1 MTAALQA
8 WLPLPLLCW
17 LPSDL
22 SVTSLSF
29 YGGLRFQGADL
40 CRNKSTLQLRCRR
53 ADDRIRVKT
62 QTDVD
67 LKQST
72 AILFYSPLSTWAPE
86 ALADTC
92 MCVPVRLLSSA
103 STATGLGGDERR
115 GRRIEET
122 LSWAVLLLYPCMRC
136 DFCFMACG
144 CIKL

>member
-8 WLPLPLLCW
+8 WFPLPLLCW
-17 LPSDL
+17 LPSDI

-53 ADDRIRVKT
+53 ADDRGQNENPNWRRLKT
-62 QTDVD
+62 EHGHI
-67 LKQST
+67 
-72 AILFYSPLSTWAPE
+72 ILFTSKHLSPRGPRWYVYVCACAAVQQCEHCNGP
-86 ALADTC
+86 
-92 MCVPVRLLSSA
+92 
-103 STATGLGGDERR
+103 GRR
-115 GRRIEET
+115 WGRRIEET